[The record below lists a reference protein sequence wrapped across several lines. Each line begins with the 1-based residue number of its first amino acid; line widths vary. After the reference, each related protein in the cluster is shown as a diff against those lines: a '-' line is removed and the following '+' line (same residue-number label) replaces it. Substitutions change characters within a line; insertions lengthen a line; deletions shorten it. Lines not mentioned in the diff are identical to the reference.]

1 MNTLPRERVLP
12 INDGGRSLDVV
23 MLVNGAYPPLAGGGT
38 EMQVRTLARALR
50 KRGHRVTVVAPLIR
64 ERSQQ
69 RVERDD
75 GVVVVRLTFPKVR
88 LLGGIVL
95 MLRLLL
101 FLLSRRDCYDAWHV
115 HSPRQWAAL
124 ATLLGSL
131 LAKPQ
136 VVVKVASALE
146 LERGTLARNPS
157 IRSRAVYMCLSRAS
171 AWQAISRRIAEGV
184 AAAGI
189 PAHRIAAIPNA
200 VDTARFRP
208 RTRRAPG
215 DARFIFVG
223 RLVEV
228 KNLPLLLDGFAAV
241 MRSHPRAHLRIVGS
255 GPLESSL
262 KQQASRLQ
270 IDSNVEFT
278 GHREDVED
286 LLADADFGVLPSS
299 VEGLSNTLLECMACG
314 LPMIASRVSGS
325 EDLVANGS
333 NGWLFD
339 PGDLDGLTRCLRE
352 AASLAPDELLR
363 FGKEARETVERY
375 ASLDSVADRIVVL
388 YRGSSLSPHAVFSA
402 TGEAG

>member
-1 MNTLPRERVLP
+1 
-12 INDGGRSLDVV
+12 
-23 MLVNGAYPPLAGGGT
+23 
-38 EMQVRTLARALR
+38 MQVRTLARALR

-75 GVVVVRLTFPKVR
+75 GVAVVRLPFPKVR
-88 LLGGIVL
+88 LLGGGLL
-95 MLRLLL
+95 MLRLFL

-124 ATLLGSL
+124 AALLGSR
-131 LAKPQ
+131 LAKPE

-146 LERGTLARNPS
+146 LERGTLARHPS
-157 IRSRAVYMCLSRAS
+157 LRSRAMYLCLSRAS
-171 AWQAISRRIAEGV
+171 AWQAISRRIAEGI
-184 AAAGI
+184 AATGI

-208 RTRRAPG
+208 TPRRAPG
-215 DARFIFVG
+215 DARFVFVG
-223 RLVEV
+223 RLVGV

-241 MRSHPRAHLRIVGS
+241 LPSHPHSRLRIVGS
-255 GPLESSL
+255 GPLEASL
-262 KQQASRLQ
+262 KQQASRLR

-278 GHREDVED
+278 GHREDVAD
-286 LLADADFGVLPSS
+286 LLADADFGVLTSS

-325 EDLVANGS
+325 EDLVEVGS

-339 PGDLDGLTRCLRE
+339 PGDLEGLTRCLRE
-352 AASLAPDELLR
+352 AASLAPEELMKFSR
-363 FGKEARETVERY
+363 EARATVERH
-375 ASLDSVADRIVVL
+375 ASLDSVVDRIVAL
-388 YRGSSLSPHAVFSA
+388 YRGSSLSPHPVFKTTSEV
-402 TGEAG
+402 G